1 MSAQPLTTSTLPHSS
16 NSPTALHTPP
26 EHQRGVHSFEPEP
39 QVRRSWSLKRL
50 LSGRGSSR
58 YRVLEREPN
67 RLRKRVAA

>member
-1 MSAQPLTTSTLPHSS
+1 MSAQPLTTSTLPRS
-16 NSPTALHTPP
+16 NSPTALHTTP
-26 EHQRGVHSFEPEP
+26 EQAVHSFEPEP

-50 LSGRGSSR
+50 LSGRGSPR